1 MNLAELAAKVVEAH
15 PRVPAARAQQV
26 IRTALKTIREEIEGA
41 EPGTVAVPALGQF
54 RVKNVETEKDGQ
66 KQQTRRTM
74 FVAAKPKAE
83 GEDAAEESSGK
94 SAAKAGKKAVAA

>member
-1 MNLAELAAKVVEAH
+1 VNLAELAAKVVEAH
-15 PRVPAARAQQV
+15 PRVPAAMAQQV